1 MGLDMYAYARPP
13 RKRNSDND
21 VGICDWRKHNR
32 LQGWMENL
40 WENKGRPNWK
50 PSEDENDFSGDFN
63 SVELQLTRADLY
75 DLKDD
80 ILEMNLPE
88 SDGFFWGSDSYT
100 WDNEGKGTEEIQ
112 DDYYYKEHDLDFI
125 EEAHKML
132 DKGYRVFYSCWY

>member
-13 RKRNSDND
+13 RKRNSDDD

-40 WENKGRPNWK
+40 WESKDRPNWK

-75 DLKDD
+75 ALEDD
-80 ILEMNLPE
+80 ILNLDLPE
-88 SDGFFWGSDSYT
+88 SNGFFWGSDSYT

-112 DDYYYKEHDLDFI
+112 DDYYYKEQDLDFI
-125 EEAHKML
+125 QEAHKML

>member
-13 RKRNSDND
+13 RKRNSDED
-21 VGICDWRKHNR
+21 VSICDWRKHNR

>member
-13 RKRNSDND
+13 RKRNGDED
-21 VGICDWRKHNR
+21 VSICDWRKHNR

-75 DLKDD
+75 ALEDD
-80 ILEMNLPE
+80 ILNLDLPE

-112 DDYYYKEHDLDFI
+112 DDYYYKEQDLDFI
-125 EEAHKML
+125 QEAHKML

>member
-13 RKRNSDND
+13 RKRNSDDD
-21 VGICDWRKHNR
+21 VSICDWRKHNR

-132 DKGYRVFYSCWY
+132 DKGYRVFYTCWY

>member
-13 RKRNSDND
+13 RKRNSDED
-21 VGICDWRKHNR
+21 VSICEWRKHNR

-50 PSEDENDFSGDFN
+50 PSEGENDFSGDFN

-75 DLKDD
+75 NLKDD
-80 ILEMNLPE
+80 ILSLNLPE

-100 WDNEGKGTEEIQ
+100 WDNEGNGTEEIQ
-112 DDYYYKEHDLDFI
+112 DDYYYKEQDLDFI
-125 EEAHKML
+125 A
-132 DKGYRVFYSCWY
+132 RST

>member
-13 RKRNSDND
+13 RKRNSDED
-21 VGICDWRKHNR
+21 VSICDWRKHNR
-32 LQGWMENL
+32 LQGWMEDL
-40 WENKGRPNWK
+40 WESKGRPNYK

-75 DLKDD
+75 ALEDD
-80 ILEMNLPE
+80 ILNLDLPE

-112 DDYYYKEHDLDFI
+112 DDYYYKEQDLDFI
-125 EEAHKML
+125 QEAHKML

>member
-13 RKRNSDND
+13 RKRNSDED
-21 VGICDWRKHNR
+21 VSICEWRKHNR
-32 LQGWMENL
+32 LAGWMEEL
-40 WENKGRPNWK
+40 WESKGRPNWK

-75 DLKDD
+75 ALEDD
-80 ILEMNLPE
+80 ILNLDLPE
-88 SDGFFWGSDSYT
+88 SNGFFWGSDSYT

-112 DDYYYKEHDLDFI
+112 DDYYYKEQDLGFI
-125 EEAHKML
+125 EQAHNML

>member
-1 MGLDMYAYARPP
+1 MYAYARPP
-13 RKRNSDND
+13 RKRNSDED
-21 VGICDWRKHNR
+21 VSICDWRKHNR